1 MSPPAD
7 RFDPARGGAAQ
18 DLVADAHPER
28 VRAALGERV
37 SAATVQR
44 LQESRRL
51 RARLQA
57 LLIHHHG
64 GSAGHTPD
72 PVGGMLRDGAPEV
85 SILDEPDLL
94 DAARLAGALW
104 HARALRLLVSGA
116 VVGDLVARIGR
127 RAHAFGLRN
136 IAHAV
141 EIAPAVADPLALAS
155 EIERDGLRCLGARF
169 ASSPASRLRL
179 LTRPPPGTPA
189 EAETFDDVY
198 VRNAPAVLA
207 RVAAELGKSHDGT

>member
-1 MSPPAD
+1 
-7 RFDPARGGAAQ
+7 
-18 DLVADAHPER
+18 
-28 VRAALGERV
+28 
-37 SAATVQR
+37 
-44 LQESRRL
+44 
-51 RARLQA
+51 
-57 LLIHHHG
+57 LLIDHHG
-64 GSAGHTPD
+64 GSAGRTPD
-72 PVGGMLRDGAPEV
+72 LDGGMRLDGARDV
-85 SILDEPDLL
+85 SILDDPDLL

-155 EIERDGLRCLGARF
+155 DIERDGLRCLGARF
-169 ASSPASRLRL
+169 AGCPAARLRL
-179 LTRPPPGTPA
+179 LTRLPPGTPA

-207 RVAAELGKSHDGT
+207 RVAEELGTSHHDA